1 VPSNCFGTGLAVQLA
16 DCAPH
21 RTEGLC
27 LVLHAGALD
36 QLHSRDLVFR
46 ESHTSR
52 QQLPARV
59 LDDQSG
65 MMQRR
70 ACRLGPEQGRDER
83 GPAADS
89 KP

>member
-1 VPSNCFGTGLAVQLA
+1 
-16 DCAPH
+16 
-21 RTEGLC
+21 
-27 LVLHAGALD
+27 LD

-59 LDDQSG
+59 LDDESG
-65 MMQRR
+65 VMQRR
-70 ACRLGPEQGRDER
+70 ACWLGPEQGRDER